1 MIYTRPFITKKFI
14 AYAGDSRRTDLSL
27 AVLVNDA
34 FTRRLEFDGTTFS
47 DILQQPLVRLNVSLK
62 ELPDFK
68 PIRGERGFYCFEG
81 TETVTIDGLVV
92 VRVPIPNGN
101 YTLIVE
107 PDPTSGNWYNL
118 QPKQAG
124 DPWTDTFERPVT
136 LPMPNPLLPLETVTL
151 SPTPAYPFPANATL
165 VRGLVIKN
173 GAPLPLAV
181 VNTTYDEVDPNDT
194 SLTVSVQ
201 VETITDRVG
210 EFVLFFKNLPQKT
223 QALLLTATKGPDQ
236 DQVATVITEGTTLN
250 NQVLDL
256 T

>member
-14 AYAGDSRRTDLSL
+14 AFAGDSRRTDLSL

-34 FTRRLEFDGTTFS
+34 FTRRLEFDGITFQ
-47 DILQQPLVRLNVSLK
+47 DVLQQPLIRVDVSLK

-68 PIRGERGFYCFEG
+68 PIRGAGGSYCFEG
-81 TETVTIDGLVV
+81 TETVTIDGNVV
-92 VRVPIPNGN
+92 VRVAIPNGN
-101 YTLIVE
+101 YTLIIK
-107 PDPTSGNWYNL
+107 PDSTSGNFYNL
-118 QPKQAG
+118 QPRPG
-124 DPWTDTFERPVT
+124 DPWTDAFERPIT

-151 SPTPAYPFPANATL
+151 SPTPAFPFPANATL
-165 VRGLVIKN
+165 VRGRVIQN

-181 VNTTYDEVDPNDT
+181 VDATYNEVDPNDT
-194 SLTVSVQ
+194 SLTVPWQ
-201 VETITDRVG
+201 IETISDREG
-210 EFVLFFKNLPQKT
+210 EFVLFFKNLPTRT
-223 QALLLTATKGPDQ
+223 QPVLVRATKGADQ

>member
-1 MIYTRPFITKKFI
+1 MIYSRPFITKKFI

-34 FTRRLEFDGTTFS
+34 FTRRSQFDGTNFQNV
-47 DILQQPLVRLNVSLK
+47 LHQPLVRLNVSLK

-68 PIRGERGFYCFEG
+68 PIFGERGFYCFEG
-81 TETVTIDGLVV
+81 TETVTIDGQVF

-107 PDPTSGNWYNL
+107 PEPTSGNWYNL
-118 QPKQAG
+118 QPRPG
-124 DPWTDTFERPVT
+124 DPWTDTFERSLT
-136 LPMPNPLLPLETVTL
+136 LPMPNPLSPLETVTL

-165 VRGLVIKN
+165 VRGSVIQN

-181 VNTTYDEVDPNDT
+181 VDSDYDEVDPNDT
-194 SLTVSVQ
+194 SLTIPVH
-201 VETITDRVG
+201 VETISDRAG

-223 QALLLTATKGPDQ
+223 QPVLVTATKGADQ
-236 DQVATVITEGTTLN
+236 DQVAIAITEGTTLN

>member
-14 AYAGDSRRTDLSL
+14 AFAGDSRRTDLSL

-34 FTRRLEFDGTTFS
+34 FTRRLQFDGIAFQEV
-47 DILQQPLVRLNVSLK
+47 LQQPLVRLDVSLK
-62 ELPDFK
+62 ELPDFR

-81 TETVTIDGLVV
+81 TETVTIDGNVV

-101 YTLIVE
+101 YTLILE

-118 QPKQAG
+118 QPKAG
-124 DPWTDTFERPVT
+124 DPWTDAFERPVT

-165 VRGLVIKN
+165 VRGLVIQN

-181 VNTTYDEVDPNDT
+181 VDATYNEVDPNDT
-194 SLTVSVQ
+194 SLTVPVH
-201 VETITDRVG
+201 VETISDRVG
-210 EFVLFFKNLPQKT
+210 EFVLFFRNLPQKT
-223 QALLLTATKGPDQ
+223 QPVLVTATKGADQ
-236 DQVATVITEGTTLN
+236 NQAATVITEGTTLN